1 MKEGNLSHYMKQRN
15 RNKQYFSEEEA
26 SVIMKHLLEALSYL
40 HLKNIIHRDIKP
52 ENILLSNP
60 NDLSSI
66 KLCDFGLSTIHQQD
80 KTLKA
85 KCGTAMYMAPEI
97 VRGKYTT
104 SIDMWSCGIIMYQLT
119 H

>member
-52 ENILLSNP
+52 GNILLQYP
-60 NDLSSI
+60 DDLTSI
-66 KLCDFGLSTIHQQD
+66 KLCDFGLSAIYQD
-80 KTLKA
+80 DTQLKQS
-85 KCGTAMYMAPEI
+85 CGTYGYMAPEEI
-97 VRGKYTT
+97 RREGQTQSVD
-104 SIDMWSCGIIMYQLT
+104 I
-119 H
+119 